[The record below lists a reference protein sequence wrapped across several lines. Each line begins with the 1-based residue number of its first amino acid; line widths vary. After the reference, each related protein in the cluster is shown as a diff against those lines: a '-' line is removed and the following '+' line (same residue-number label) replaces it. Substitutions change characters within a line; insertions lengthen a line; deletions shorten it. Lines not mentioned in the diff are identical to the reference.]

1 MARAVAL
8 ALVAASTLRAQ
19 APEPDASRT
28 AWEQIDLATL
38 ATIDSSQAQRLKTPV
53 QPGSF
58 MKLPTLIAA
67 LKAGVI
73 SPDTRV
79 ACPGETTVGGV
90 PIRCSHPKL
99 RHALKPS
106 EALAVSC
113 NVYLATIAQ
122 HLPRAKLDGVLTAL
136 GLPPTPRA
144 VAMPLAATGL
154 KGTPTTPGAM
164 LRALARF
171 VTDPSVVPLDSAS
184 RQVVL
189 DGLRGSAVYGTS
201 GAFAAHGV
209 EALAKTGTADAPGG
223 GIEGLVVAVW
233 PAASP
238 TRGIVLLAS
247 GAAGMNAADLAAGLA
262 ARAGPRV
269 RGPSAGAAATVPAPS
284 PPAVAVAARP
294 GEMTLRVGVAKA
306 GGGYDVRTIPLED
319 YVAGVLAGEAAPR
332 SPAAALEAL
341 AITVR
346 TFAVVN
352 RGRHARDGFDLCTL
366 THCQVLREPS
376 QAMRAATAR
385 TAGQILVLARRAG
398 AGLLHGLLWRDD
410 GARCRRAGP
419 ARRTCRTCG
428 RVATAPAT
436 ASRSGRRRFRPAI
449 STACCTPPATRVVRC
464 AT

>member
-1 MARAVAL
+1 MRMARAVAL

-73 SPDTRV
+73 SRDTRV

-113 NVYLATIAQ
+113 NVYFATIAQ

-209 EALAKTGTADAPGG
+209 EALAKTGTADAAGG

-269 RGPSAGAAATVPAPS
+269 RGPSAGAARHGAC
-284 PPAVAVAARP
+284 AVAASR
-294 GEMTLRVGVAKA
+294 R
-306 GGGYDVRTIPLED
+306 GGRASRRDD
-319 YVAGVLAGEAAPR
+319 AAR
-332 SPAAALEAL
+332 
-341 AITVR
+341 
-346 TFAVVN
+346 
-352 RGRHARDGFDLCTL
+352 RGR
-366 THCQVLREPS
+366 Q
-376 QAMRAATAR
+376 
-385 TAGQILVLARRAG
+385 
-398 AGLLHGLLWRDD
+398 
-410 GARCRRAGP
+410 
-419 ARRTCRTCG
+419 
-428 RVATAPAT
+428 
-436 ASRSGRRRFRPAI
+436 GRRRLRRPHD
-449 STACCTPPATRVVRC
+449 TARGLRRGRARRVKRRRTVRPPRSRRSPSPSAPLPSSIAGATRGTGSTSAR
-464 AT
+464 